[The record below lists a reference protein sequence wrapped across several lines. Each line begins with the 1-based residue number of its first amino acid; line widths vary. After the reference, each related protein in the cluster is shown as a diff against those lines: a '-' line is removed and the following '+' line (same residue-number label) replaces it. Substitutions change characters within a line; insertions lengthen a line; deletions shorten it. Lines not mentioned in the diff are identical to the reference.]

1 MQKPTDG
8 VTVSGAFAAKGNA
21 AAPVLVQGQLSLN
34 RSGTHMLEKDER
46 LRDTITDTF
55 TQLNIDARNLA
66 VEVVNGAVII
76 KGTVPSQDAL
86 DRLNAVLAEG
96 RFGTRPIAR
105 DVRIL
110 PTVPRDS
117 TDGRGRSPVTGT
129 SADSAHESRHQLDK
143 S

>member
-1 MQKPTDG
+1 
-8 VTVSGAFAAKGNA
+8 
-21 AAPVLVQGQLSLN
+21 
-34 RSGTHMLEKDER
+34 MLEKDER
-46 LRDTITDTF
+46 LRDTITNTF

-66 VEVVNGAVII
+66 IEVVNGAVII

-86 DRLNAVLAEG
+86 DRLNSVIAEG

-110 PTVPRDS
+110 PTVPSDS